1 MDRRRFLA
9 GLGSSA
15 ALVAGG
21 GLNAFAQDYSRDYPL
36 NCTPPL
42 PGGTPKPVTLVKR
55 SLVPRKSAFD
65 LSPAE
70 AQKLKDAYAALRDLS
85 VKDPNDPRGW
95 RQQANVHCYYC
106 SGGYDS
112 LGTEIH
118 GGWWFLPWH
127 RCYLYMHERIL
138 GALIGDPDFRL
149 PYWDWD
155 TIPDG
160 APNSRRTI
168 PPVYNAPS
176 TQIGPP
182 ASLSV
187 ANSLFDRTRGATSAN
202 LIPNGIVGKV
212 AMMSAMCETG
222 ERFTGGPEQM
232 GSLESNPHGPVHI
245 WTGDPRTNPN
255 QAAPFGCFFP
265 VDVPYDPKDP
275 NSYPADVSQI
285 VGCTDMGVL
294 GTAAQ
299 DPIFF
304 AHHCNIDRLW
314 DIWLQIPQP
323 EHTNPTDPN
332 WLGTGWSFY
341 DENKNWVTIAVN
353 QVLDEEKNLG
363 YSYQPPQAMGYTTT
377 SAICGPPP
385 AARAAAPAAA
395 VAAQAPRPL
404 AIAEDPKGMAVGTKP
419 HTRGVALPPEHRT
432 AMRSL
437 ASGTDQRRYELH
449 IDGVSL
455 PPSGGV
461 IVRVFLNLPSATAQ
475 TEPDA
480 KHFVGYISVVPS
492 GPGHRHRV
500 VRNVAFDLT
509 PELAATAL
517 ATDPLSVTLVPVT
530 AGGAEPRQGA
540 MTYKRI
546 YLTAK

>member
-9 GLGSSA
+9 SLGSSA

-42 PGGTPKPVTLVKR
+42 PGSTPKPVTLIKR
-55 SLVPRKSAFD
+55 TLLPRKSAFD

-70 AQKLKDAYAALRDLS
+70 AQKLRDAYAALRDLS

-95 RQQANVHCYYC
+95 RHQANIHCYYC

-138 GALIGDPDFRL
+138 GTLIGDPNFRL

-176 TQIGPP
+176 SQVSQP
-182 ASLSV
+182 APLSV

-202 LIPNGIVGKV
+202 LIPNSIVGKV
-212 AMMSAMCETG
+212 AMASAMCETG

-245 WTGDPRTNPN
+245 WTGDPRTNVN
-255 QAAPFGCFFP
+255 QPAPFGCFFP

-314 DIWLQIPQP
+314 DIWLQIPRP

-341 DENKNWVTIAVN
+341 DENKNWVTIAVD
-353 QVLDEEKNLG
+353 QVLDEEKSLG
-363 YSYQPPQAMGYTTT
+363 YSYQPPQATGYTTT

-385 AARAAAPAAA
+385 AARAAAPAVV

-404 AIAEDPKGMAVGTKP
+404 AVAEDPKGTAVGTKP

-461 IVRVFLNLPSATAQ
+461 IVRVFLNLPNATAQ
-475 TEPDA
+475 TEPDS
-480 KHFVGYISVVPS
+480 KHFVGYITVVPS

-530 AGGAEPRQGA
+530 AGGAEPLQGA